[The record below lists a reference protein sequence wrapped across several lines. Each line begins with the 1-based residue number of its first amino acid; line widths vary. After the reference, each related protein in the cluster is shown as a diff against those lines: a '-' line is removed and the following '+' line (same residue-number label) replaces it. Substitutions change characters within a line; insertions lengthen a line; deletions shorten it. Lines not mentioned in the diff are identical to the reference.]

1 MQDRLLNLA
10 EAADVMRCSYSK
22 ALKIARA
29 GKLPFRKIGA
39 NWVIARSVLYREL
52 GLSVG
57 GEEWADG
64 NKPQRSMA
72 LDRSL
77 V

>member
-1 MQDRLLNLA
+1 MQDRLLYLA

-29 GKLPFRKIGA
+29 GKLPFRKVGA
-39 NWVIARSVLYREL
+39 NWVIAQSALYREL
-52 GLSVG
+52 GLSAG
-57 GEEWADG
+57 SEEAMEG
-64 NKPQRSMA
+64 NKPRCSTTVNH
-72 LDRSL
+72 SL

>member
-29 GKLPFRKIGA
+29 GKLPFRKVGA
-39 NWVIARSVLYREL
+39 NWVIARPVLYREL

-57 GEEWADG
+57 GEESADG
-64 NKPQRSMA
+64 NRSQRPAA
-72 LDRSL
+72 LGRSL

>member
-1 MQDRLLNLA
+1 MPDRLMNLA
-10 EAADVMRCSYSK
+10 EAANVMRCSYSK
-22 ALKIARA
+22 AQKIARA

-57 GEEWADG
+57 EGESHGGDG
-64 NKPQRSMA
+64 TS
-72 LDRSL
+72 S
-77 V
+77 